1 MIDTLKKL
9 LDWVALSSKD
19 ASAVSMTVKG
29 FGILVISSIMPLVG
43 LTHLNLG
50 VEQLTNI
57 VNTLALVVQYALM
70 LVGALMAL
78 YGAARKAYLNV
89 LGKSAV

>member
-1 MIDTLKKL
+1 MTEILKKVL
-9 LDWVALSSKD
+9 NWVLMSSKD
-19 ASAVSMTVKG
+19 ASAVSLTIKG
-29 FGILVISSIMPLVG
+29 FGILIISSVMPLVG

-50 VEQLTNI
+50 VDQLTEI